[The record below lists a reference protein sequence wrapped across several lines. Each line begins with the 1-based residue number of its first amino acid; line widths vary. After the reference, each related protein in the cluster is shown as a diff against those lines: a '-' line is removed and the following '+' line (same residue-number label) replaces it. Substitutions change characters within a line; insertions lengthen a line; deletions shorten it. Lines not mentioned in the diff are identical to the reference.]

1 VFLAGRTLAKL
12 DVVAQEVSA
21 AGGVAKVAAVD
32 ALDQEA
38 VEQHA
43 DEVVKAA
50 GSFDISFNAISIND
64 VQGTPLVDLVLEDFL
79 TPIVEAARTHFIT
92 ATAAARRMTAQGSGV
107 IVMLSSSAARES
119 RHRMGGFNLACA
131 AVEALT
137 RSLAGEVGR
146 HGVRV
151 VALRPN
157 FTPETTPGISESDI
171 QPLLKDTLLGRLP
184 RLADVAS
191 SAAFVA
197 SDGAGSMTGAVMNL
211 TCGAIVD

>member
-1 VFLAGRTLAKL
+1 MFLAGRTLAKL